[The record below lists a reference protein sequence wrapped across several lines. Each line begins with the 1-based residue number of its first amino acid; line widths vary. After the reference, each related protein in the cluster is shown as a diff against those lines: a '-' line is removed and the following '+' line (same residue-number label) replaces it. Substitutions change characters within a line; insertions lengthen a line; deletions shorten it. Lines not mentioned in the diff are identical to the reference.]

1 MLWDPDF
8 HRAMW
13 RQNGAKF
20 RRQTAKFE
28 FSLTSALTSAF
39 LNFKL
44 QICNFNLSFHFILQT
59 TSLPLP
65 TQSPKPTLY
74 YVKDQRSKTKMDL
87 PTLLYEMARG
97 GAPTRRTPALEI
109 ADKGDA
115 RVFEHQMRDIAVAEG
130 PLRLDRF
137 RAQKWTFRVVGNV
150 SLRLTFHHYD
160 PASQKKRVMD
170 EIEYFFRSAL
180 QQCLRDGAQPSD
192 IVHIYLD
199 CEGMD
204 FRFFFNPTGQYA
216 MTFEK
221 LLAPGGL
228 EALLERFAQMIQSG
242 KDIFLDDKTRLII
255 CAFTPPTGGDRR
267 MLTSNKMEFL
277 KNSTSIVRIDNP
289 EDKTCFARC
298 LALGMVHLKQDR

>member
-1 MLWDPDF
+1 
-8 HRAMW
+8 
-13 RQNGAKF
+13 
-20 RRQTAKFE
+20 
-28 FSLTSALTSAF
+28 
-39 LNFKL
+39 
-44 QICNFNLSFHFILQT
+44 
-59 TSLPLP
+59 
-65 TQSPKPTLY
+65 
-74 YVKDQRSKTKMDL
+74 
-87 PTLLYEMARG
+87 
-97 GAPTRRTPALEI
+97 
-109 ADKGDA
+109 
-115 RVFEHQMRDIAVAEG
+115 MRDIAVAEG

-204 FRFFFNPTGQYA
+204 FRFFFNPTGPHT

-228 EALLERFAQMIQSG
+228 EALLE
-242 KDIFLDDKTRLII
+242 
-255 CAFTPPTGGDRR
+255 
-267 MLTSNKMEFL
+267 
-277 KNSTSIVRIDNP
+277 
-289 EDKTCFARC
+289 
-298 LALGMVHLKQDR
+298 